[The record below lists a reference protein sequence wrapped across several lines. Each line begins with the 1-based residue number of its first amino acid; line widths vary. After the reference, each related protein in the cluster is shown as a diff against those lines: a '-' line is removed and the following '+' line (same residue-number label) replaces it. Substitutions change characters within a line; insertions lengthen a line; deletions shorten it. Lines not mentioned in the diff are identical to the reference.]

1 MLNRPTPDL
10 IARFAALVAPGAALT
25 DPESTHPYRM
35 EWRDKYLG
43 ETPLV
48 LRPGSTAEVS
58 AILALANETRTAIV
72 PQSGNTGLVGG
83 QVPDSSGN
91 EIVLSLDR
99 MTKIRAVDAEGYS
112 LTAEAGAILADV
124 QNAAEAADR
133 LFPLSLGSEGSCRI
147 GGNISTN
154 AGGTAVLAYGN
165 MRDLVLGLEVVLAN
179 GRIWEGLGALRKD
192 NTGYDMKQLFI
203 GGEGTLGI
211 VTAAVLKLYPRPKG
225 QAVAFAALAD
235 PEAALA
241 LFNLARDR
249 AGHDLTGFEL
259 MPRIGV
265 DFVLRHIPGSRD
277 PVETA
282 APWYALMEISS
293 GHSDEAARGA
303 IEDILATAFEQ
314 GVVADAAIAQSL
326 ADRNTF
332 WRMRHGMSEAQK
344 PEGGSIK
351 HDVSVPVASVP
362 AFLNEAIAAI
372 EAFVPGCRP
381 VPFGHLGDGNI
392 HFNITQP
399 IGADKQAFLDRW
411 DEVNTLIH
419 GIVARYHGSISAEH
433 GIGRLKRDL
442 LPAAKGPVAMAM
454 MHSIKQAFDP
464 NGILNPGKMLLP

>member
-1 MLNRPTPDL
+1 MLNRPSPDL
-10 IARFAALVAPGAALT
+10 LARFAALVGPGAALT
-25 DPESTHPYRM
+25 DPEATHSYRL

-48 LRPGSTAEVS
+48 LRPGSVAEVS

-83 QVPDSSGN
+83 QVPDSTGT
-91 EIVLSLDR
+91 EIILSLDR
-99 MTKIRAVDAEGYS
+99 MTRIRSVDPEGYS

-124 QNAAEAADR
+124 QAAAEQADR

-165 MRDLVLGLEVVLAN
+165 MRDLVLGLEVVLAD

-192 NTGYDMKQLFI
+192 NTGYDLKQLFI

-235 PEAALA
+235 PAAALA

-259 MPRIGV
+259 MPRIGI

-277 PVETA
+277 PIA
-282 APWYALMEISS
+282 ASAPWYALMEISS
-293 GHSDEAARGA
+293 GHSDEAASSA
-303 IEDILATAFEQ
+303 IEDILGTAFEQ

-326 ADRNTF
+326 AERNTF

-362 AFLNEAIAAI
+362 AFLTEALAAV
-372 EAFVPGCRP
+372 EKLVPGCRP

-392 HFNITQP
+392 HFNISQP
-399 IGADKQAFLDRW
+399 IGADKQAFLDGW
-411 DEVNTLIH
+411 DEMNTVVH

-442 LPAAKGPVAMAM
+442 LPAAKGPVAIDM
-454 MHSIKQAFDP
+454 MHSIKQALDP
-464 NGILNPGKMLLP
+464 NGILNPGKMLKA

>member
-10 IARFAALVAPGAALT
+10 LARFAALVGPGGALT
-25 DPESTHPYRM
+25 DPDATHPYRM
-35 EWRDKYLG
+35 EWRDKYVG

-48 LRPGSTAEVS
+48 LRPRSVAEVS

-72 PQSGNTGLVGG
+72 PQGGNTGLVGG
-83 QVPDSSGN
+83 QVPDASGT
-91 EIVLSLDR
+91 EIVVSLDR

-112 LTAEAGAILADV
+112 LTAEAGAILSDV

-165 MRDLVLGLEVVLAN
+165 MRDLVLGLEVVLAD
-179 GRIWEGLGALRKD
+179 GRVWEGLGALRKD
-192 NTGYDMKQLFI
+192 NTGYDLKQLFI

-225 QAVAFAALAD
+225 QAVAFVALAD
-235 PEAALA
+235 PGAALA

-277 PVETA
+277 PLA
-282 APWYALMEISS
+282 GASPWYALLEISS
-293 GHSDEAARGA
+293 GHSDEAAAGA
-303 IEDILATAFEQ
+303 IEDILGTAFEQ
-314 GVVADAAIAQSL
+314 GVVEDAAIAQSL
-326 ADRNTF
+326 ADRATF

-362 AFLNEAIAAI
+362 AFLAEAIAAI

-392 HFNITQP
+392 HFNISQP

-411 DEVNTLIH
+411 DEVNALIH
-419 GIVARYHGSISAEH
+419 GIVAKYNGSISAEH
-433 GIGRLKRDL
+433 GIGLLKRDL

-454 MHSIKQAFDP
+454 MHSIKQALDP
-464 NGILNPGKMLLP
+464 NGILNPGKMLRG